1 MNKRKG
7 IILTLALILAAG
19 AAVVGSRMIKNNK
32 HNEVNTATENA
43 SKQVTQENELV
54 VDKNSEEEVQQDTQ
68 ENVTDAD
75 KKSDTKVPE
84 NFKSANEEIS
94 DTGNTTDSGRKD
106 HGNDQI
112 DKDTKKDK
120 TGSHE
125 ISSDDFYISGIP
137 DDIFAKMQG
146 RSYKDDCTV
155 PRDDLRYV
163 HVLHMGF
170 DGEVK
175 AGELVV
181 NKKIAD
187 DVLEIF
193 EELYK
198 ADYPIEKVRLVDEY
212 DADDE
217 ASMIDNNSSAFNF
230 RFISHT
236 TRISRHGLGMAV
248 DINTRYNPY
257 VKTVN
262 GKLSIEP
269 ANGADYVDRSADFP
283 HKIDHDDLCYKLFT
297 EHGFTWGGD
306 WTHSKDYQHF
316 EHD

>member
-1 MNKRKG
+1 MNKRKE
-7 IILTLALILAAG
+7 IMIALALILAAG

-32 HNEVNTATENA
+32 HSEVNTETENA
-43 SKQVTQENELV
+43 SEKVVQESELVADRDSEEVPQETQE
-54 VDKNSEEEVQQDTQ
+54 K
-68 ENVTDAD
+68 VTDTVGTESD
-75 KKSDTKVPE
+75 RKSDTETPE
-84 NFKSANEEIS
+84 ASYA
-94 DTGNTTDSGRKD
+94 
-106 HGNDQI
+106 
-112 DKDTKKDK
+112 
-120 TGSHE
+120 
-125 ISSDDFYISGIP
+125 DDFYISEIP

-146 RSYKDDCTV
+146 KSYKEDCTV
-155 PRDDLRYV
+155 PREDLRYV
-163 HVLHMGF
+163 HVRHMGF
-170 DGEVK
+170 DGEAK
-175 AGELVV
+175 DGELVV
-181 NKKIAD
+181 NRAIAD
-187 DVLEIF
+187 DVLAIF

-217 ASMIDNNSSAFNF
+217 ASMSDNNSSAFNF

-257 VKTVN
+257 VKTVD

-269 ANGADYVDRSADFP
+269 ANGADYVDRSKDFP
-283 HKIDHDDLCYKLFT
+283 HKIDHEDLCYKLFK

-316 EHD
+316 ERDY

>member
-1 MNKRKG
+1 MNKRKE
-7 IILTLALILAAG
+7 IMIALALILAAG

-32 HNEVNTATENA
+32 HSEVNTETENA
-43 SKQVTQENELV
+43 SEKVVQESEPVADRDSEEVPQETQE
-54 VDKNSEEEVQQDTQ
+54 K
-68 ENVTDAD
+68 VTDTVGTESD
-75 KKSDTKVPE
+75 RKSDTETPE
-84 NFKSANEEIS
+84 ASYA
-94 DTGNTTDSGRKD
+94 
-106 HGNDQI
+106 
-112 DKDTKKDK
+112 
-120 TGSHE
+120 
-125 ISSDDFYISGIP
+125 DDFYISEIP

-146 RSYKDDCTV
+146 KSYKEDCTV
-155 PRDDLRYV
+155 PREDLRYV
-163 HVLHMGF
+163 HVRHMGF
-170 DGEVK
+170 DGEAK
-175 AGELVV
+175 DGELVV
-181 NKKIAD
+181 NKAIAD
-187 DVLEIF
+187 DVLAIF

-217 ASMIDNNSSAFNF
+217 ASMSDNNSSAFNF

-257 VKTVN
+257 VKTVD

-269 ANGADYVDRSADFP
+269 ANGADYVDRSKDFP
-283 HKIDHDDLCYKLFT
+283 HKIDHEDLCYKLFK

-316 EHD
+316 ERDY

>member
-1 MNKRKG
+1 MNKRKEMM
-7 IILTLALILAAG
+7 IALALILAAG

-32 HNEVNTATENA
+32 HSEVNTETENA
-43 SKQVTQENELV
+43 SEKVVQESELVADRDSEEVPQETQE
-54 VDKNSEEEVQQDTQ
+54 K
-68 ENVTDAD
+68 VTDTVGTESD
-75 KKSDTKVPE
+75 RKSDTETPE
-84 NFKSANEEIS
+84 ASYA
-94 DTGNTTDSGRKD
+94 
-106 HGNDQI
+106 
-112 DKDTKKDK
+112 
-120 TGSHE
+120 
-125 ISSDDFYISGIP
+125 DDFYISEIP

-146 RSYKDDCTV
+146 KSYKEDCTV
-155 PRDDLRYV
+155 PREDLRYV
-163 HVLHMGF
+163 HVRHMGF
-170 DGEVK
+170 DGEAK
-175 AGELVV
+175 DGELVV
-181 NKKIAD
+181 NKAIAD
-187 DVLEIF
+187 DVLAIF

-217 ASMIDNNSSAFNF
+217 ASMSDNNSSAFNF

-257 VKTVN
+257 VKTVD

-269 ANGADYVDRSADFP
+269 ANGADYVDRSKDFQ
-283 HKIDHDDLCYKLFT
+283 HKIDHEDLCYKLFK

-316 EHD
+316 ERDY

>member
-1 MNKRKG
+1 MNKRKE
-7 IILTLALILAAG
+7 IMIELALILAAG
-19 AAVVGSRMIKNNK
+19 AAVVGSRMIKNSK
-32 HNEVNTATENA
+32 HSEVNTETENA
-43 SKQVTQENELV
+43 SEKVVQESELVADRDSEEVPQETQE
-54 VDKNSEEEVQQDTQ
+54 K
-68 ENVTDAD
+68 VTDTVD
-75 KKSDTKVPE
+75 TESDRKSDTETPE
-84 NFKSANEEIS
+84 ASYA
-94 DTGNTTDSGRKD
+94 
-106 HGNDQI
+106 
-112 DKDTKKDK
+112 
-120 TGSHE
+120 
-125 ISSDDFYISGIP
+125 DDFYISEIP

-146 RSYKDDCTV
+146 KSYKDNCTV

-181 NKKIAD
+181 SRKIAD

-217 ASMIDNNSSAFNF
+217 ASMSDNNSSAFNF

-236 TRISRHGLGMAV
+236 TRISKHGLGMAV

-269 ANGADYVDRSADFP
+269 ANGADYVDRSKDFP
-283 HKIDHDDLCYKLFT
+283 YKIDHDDLCYKLFT

-316 EHD
+316 ERDY

>member
-1 MNKRKG
+1 MNKRKE
-7 IILTLALILAAG
+7 IMIALALILAAG

-32 HNEVNTATENA
+32 HSEVNTETENA
-43 SKQVTQENELV
+43 SEKVVQESELVADRDSEEVPQETQE
-54 VDKNSEEEVQQDTQ
+54 K
-68 ENVTDAD
+68 VTDTVGTESD
-75 KKSDTKVPE
+75 RKSDTETPE
-84 NFKSANEEIS
+84 ASYA
-94 DTGNTTDSGRKD
+94 
-106 HGNDQI
+106 
-112 DKDTKKDK
+112 
-120 TGSHE
+120 
-125 ISSDDFYISGIP
+125 DDFYISEIP

-146 RSYKDDCTV
+146 KSYKEDCTV
-155 PRDDLRYV
+155 PREDLRYV

-181 NKKIAD
+181 SRKIAD

-217 ASMIDNNSSAFNF
+217 ASMSDNNSSAFNF

-236 TRISRHGLGMAV
+236 TRISKHGLGMAV

-269 ANGADYVDRSADFP
+269 ANGADYVDRSKDFP

-316 EHD
+316 ERDY

>member
-1 MNKRKG
+1 MNKRKE
-7 IILTLALILAAG
+7 IMIALALILAAG

-32 HNEVNTATENA
+32 HSEVNTETENA
-43 SKQVTQENELV
+43 SEKVVQESELVADRDSEEVPQETQE
-54 VDKNSEEEVQQDTQ
+54 K
-68 ENVTDAD
+68 VTDTVGTESD
-75 KKSDTKVPE
+75 RKSDTETPE
-84 NFKSANEEIS
+84 ASYA
-94 DTGNTTDSGRKD
+94 
-106 HGNDQI
+106 
-112 DKDTKKDK
+112 
-120 TGSHE
+120 
-125 ISSDDFYISGIP
+125 DDFYISEIP
-137 DDIFAKMQG
+137 DDIFARMQG
-146 RSYKDDCTV
+146 KSYKEDCTV
-155 PRDDLRYV
+155 PREDLRYV
-163 HVLHMGF
+163 HVRHMGF
-170 DGEVK
+170 DGEAK
-175 AGELVV
+175 DGELVV
-181 NKKIAD
+181 NKAIAD
-187 DVLEIF
+187 DVLAIF

-217 ASMIDNNSSAFNF
+217 ASMSDNNSSAFNF

-269 ANGADYVDRSADFP
+269 ANGADYVDRSKDFP

-316 EHD
+316 ERDY

>member
-1 MNKRKG
+1 M
-7 IILTLALILAAG
+7 IALALILAAG

-32 HNEVNTATENA
+32 HSEVNTETENA
-43 SKQVTQENELV
+43 SEKVVQESELVADRDSEEVPQETQE
-54 VDKNSEEEVQQDTQ
+54 K
-68 ENVTDAD
+68 VTDTVGTESD
-75 KKSDTKVPE
+75 RKSDTETPE
-84 NFKSANEEIS
+84 ASYA
-94 DTGNTTDSGRKD
+94 
-106 HGNDQI
+106 
-112 DKDTKKDK
+112 
-120 TGSHE
+120 
-125 ISSDDFYISGIP
+125 DDFYISEIP

-146 RSYKDDCTV
+146 KSYKEDCTV
-155 PRDDLRYV
+155 PREDLRYV
-163 HVLHMGF
+163 HVRHMGF
-170 DGEVK
+170 DGEAK
-175 AGELVV
+175 DGELVV
-181 NKKIAD
+181 NKAIAD
-187 DVLEIF
+187 DVLAIF

-217 ASMIDNNSSAFNF
+217 ASMSDNNSSAFNF

-257 VKTVN
+257 VKTVD

-269 ANGADYVDRSADFP
+269 ANGADYVDRSKDFP
-283 HKIDHDDLCYKLFT
+283 HKIDHEDLCYKLFK

-316 EHD
+316 ERDY

>member
-1 MNKRKG
+1 MNKRKE
-7 IILTLALILAAG
+7 IMIALALILAAG

-32 HNEVNTATENA
+32 HSEVNTETENA
-43 SKQVTQENELV
+43 SEKVVQESELVADRDSEEVPQETQE
-54 VDKNSEEEVQQDTQ
+54 K
-68 ENVTDAD
+68 VTDTVGTESD
-75 KKSDTKVPE
+75 RKSDTETPE
-84 NFKSANEEIS
+84 ASYA
-94 DTGNTTDSGRKD
+94 
-106 HGNDQI
+106 
-112 DKDTKKDK
+112 
-120 TGSHE
+120 
-125 ISSDDFYISGIP
+125 DDFYISEIP

-146 RSYKDDCTV
+146 KSYKEDCTV
-155 PRDDLRYV
+155 PREDLRYV
-163 HVLHMGF
+163 HVRHMGF
-170 DGEVK
+170 DGEAK
-175 AGELVV
+175 DGELVV
-181 NKKIAD
+181 NKAIAD
-187 DVLEIF
+187 DVLAIF

-217 ASMIDNNSSAFNF
+217 ASMSDNNSSAFNF

-236 TRISRHGLGMAV
+236 TRISKHGLGMAV

-269 ANGADYVDRSADFP
+269 ANGADYVDRSKDFP
-283 HKIDHDDLCYKLFT
+283 YKIDHDDLCYKLFT

-316 EHD
+316 ERDY

>member
-1 MNKRKG
+1 MNKRKE
-7 IILTLALILAAG
+7 IMIAFALILAAG

-32 HNEVNTATENA
+32 HSEVNTETENA
-43 SKQVTQENELV
+43 SEKVVQESELVADRDSEEVPQETQE
-54 VDKNSEEEVQQDTQ
+54 K
-68 ENVTDAD
+68 VTDTVGTESD
-75 KKSDTKVPE
+75 RKSNTETPE
-84 NFKSANEEIS
+84 ASYA
-94 DTGNTTDSGRKD
+94 
-106 HGNDQI
+106 
-112 DKDTKKDK
+112 
-120 TGSHE
+120 
-125 ISSDDFYISGIP
+125 DDFYISEIP

-146 RSYKDDCTV
+146 KSYKEDCTV
-155 PRDDLRYV
+155 PREDLRYV
-163 HVLHMGF
+163 HVRHMGF

-175 AGELVV
+175 DGELVV
-181 NKKIAD
+181 NKAIAD
-187 DVLEIF
+187 DVLAIF

-217 ASMIDNNSSAFNF
+217 ASMSDNNSSAFNF

-236 TRISRHGLGMAV
+236 TRISKHGLGMAV

-257 VKTVN
+257 VKTVD

-269 ANGADYVDRSADFP
+269 ANGADYVDRSKDFP
-283 HKIDHDDLCYKLFT
+283 HKIDHEDLCYKLFK

-316 EHD
+316 ERDY

>member
-7 IILTLALILAAG
+7 IILTLALIVVAG
-19 AAVVGSRMIKNNK
+19 AAVVGSRMWKNSK
-32 HNEVNTATENA
+32 HNEVNTETENA
-43 SKQVTQENELV
+43 SEQIAQEA
-54 VDKNSEEEVQQDTQ
+54 DSEDEISQDTQ
-68 ENVTDAD
+68 GDVAG
-75 KKSDTKVPE
+75 KSDTETPADS
-84 NFKSANEEIS
+84 KSANGENS
-94 DTGNTTDSGRKD
+94 DVDNTTASGNKNSGTTQTD
-106 HGNDQI
+106 MDV
-112 DKDTKKDK
+112 KKDSK
-120 TGSHE
+120 KDSNNDHKIT
-125 ISSDDFYISGIP
+125 SDDFYISEIP

-146 RSYKDDCTV
+146 KSYKEDCTV

-170 DGEVK
+170 DGEAK
-175 AGELVV
+175 DGELVV
-181 NKKIAD
+181 NKAIAD
-187 DVLEIF
+187 DVLAIF

-217 ASMIDNNSSAFNF
+217 ASMSDNNSSAFNF

-236 TRISRHGLGMAV
+236 TRISKHGLGMAV

-269 ANGADYVDRSADFP
+269 ANGADYVDRSKDFP

-316 EHD
+316 ERDY

>member
-1 MNKRKG
+1 MNKRKE
-7 IILTLALILAAG
+7 IMIALALILAAG

-32 HNEVNTATENA
+32 HSEVNTETENA
-43 SKQVTQENELV
+43 SEKVVQESELVADRDSEEVPQETQE
-54 VDKNSEEEVQQDTQ
+54 K
-68 ENVTDAD
+68 VTDTVGTESD
-75 KKSDTKVPE
+75 RKSDTETPE
-84 NFKSANEEIS
+84 ASYA
-94 DTGNTTDSGRKD
+94 
-106 HGNDQI
+106 
-112 DKDTKKDK
+112 
-120 TGSHE
+120 
-125 ISSDDFYISGIP
+125 DDFYISEIP

-146 RSYKDDCTV
+146 KSYKEDCTV
-155 PRDDLRYV
+155 PREDLRYV
-163 HVLHMGF
+163 HVRHMGF
-170 DGEVK
+170 DGEAK
-175 AGELVV
+175 DGELVV
-181 NKKIAD
+181 NKAIAD
-187 DVLEIF
+187 DVLAIF

-217 ASMIDNNSSAFNF
+217 ASMRDNNSSAFNF

-257 VKTVN
+257 VKTVD

-269 ANGADYVDRSADFP
+269 ANGADYVDRSKDFP
-283 HKIDHDDLCYKLFT
+283 HKIDHEDLCYKLFK

-316 EHD
+316 ERDY